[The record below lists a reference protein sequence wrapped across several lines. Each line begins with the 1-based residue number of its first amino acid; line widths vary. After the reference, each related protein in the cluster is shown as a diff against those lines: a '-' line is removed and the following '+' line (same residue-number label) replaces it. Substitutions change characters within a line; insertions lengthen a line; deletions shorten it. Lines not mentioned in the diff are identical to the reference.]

1 MLEFAEEQVY
11 VPRIYVGKVIG
22 KNGRIV
28 QDIVDKS
35 GVVRVKIEPEPE
47 EKKSDEQKQV
57 SNNSSVFYFKHLMCY
72 TTPCYLISLE
82 TFFAFITLLP
92 IILYLVDNSQ

>member
-1 MLEFAEEQVY
+1 MECVLEARKLLEFAEEVVY
-11 VPRIYVGKVIG
+11 VPRTYVGKVIG

-47 EKKSDEQKQV
+47 ENKSEEERQV
-57 SNNSSVFYFKHLMCY
+57 R
-72 TTPCYLISLE
+72 
-82 TFFAFITLLP
+82 
-92 IILYLVDNSQ
+92 

>member
-1 MLEFAEEQVY
+1 M
-11 VPRIYVGKVIG
+11 PRVYVGKVIG

-47 EKKSDEQKQV
+47 QDKSVEEKQV
-57 SNNSSVFYFKHLMCY
+57 GLYSLHHFFYMFYTY
-72 TTPCYLISLE
+72 TTQKP
-82 TFFAFITLLP
+82 
-92 IILYLVDNSQ
+92 DSQLS

>member
-1 MLEFAEEQVY
+1 MLEFAEEQVH
-11 VPRIYVGKVIG
+11 VPRVYVGKVIG

-47 EKKSDEQKQV
+47 QDKSVEEKQV
-57 SNNSSVFYFKHLMCY
+57 GLYSLYHFFICSILTLHRN
-72 TTPCYLISLE
+72 LIHSYPE
-82 TFFAFITLLP
+82 DFCGTLFLGK
-92 IILYLVDNSQ
+92 LVG

>member
-1 MLEFAEEQVY
+1 M
-11 VPRIYVGKVIG
+11 PRVYVGKVIG

-47 EKKSDEQKQV
+47 QDKSVEEKQV
-57 SNNSSVFYFKHLMCY
+57 GVYSLYSFFISSIHILHRNV
-72 TTPCYLISLE
+72 LIHTYSE
-82 TFFAFITLLP
+82 GFCGTLF
-92 IILYLVDNSQ
+92 

>member
-1 MLEFAEEQVY
+1 MH
-11 VPRIYVGKVIG
+11 VPRVYVGKVIG

-47 EKKSDEQKQV
+47 QDKSVEEKQV
-57 SNNSSVFYFKHLMCY
+57 GLYSLYHFFYMFYTY
-72 TTPCYLISLE
+72 TTQKP
-82 TFFAFITLLP
+82 
-92 IILYLVDNSQ
+92 DSQLS

>member
-1 MLEFAEEQVY
+1 MKNVECVREARRLLEFAEEQVY
-11 VPRIYVGKVIG
+11 VPRVYVGKVIG

-47 EKKSDEQKQV
+47 GNKSVEEKQV
-57 SNNSSVFYFKHLMCY
+57 LV
-72 TTPCYLISLE
+72 
-82 TFFAFITLLP
+82 LL
-92 IILYLVDNSQ
+92 